1 LTHQGMCIYK
11 ESGGG
16 LLKPDKVASPASG
29 AIVLMGLLE
38 YAVSAFMG
46 MTFLIWLT
54 FYTD

>member
-1 LTHQGMCIYK
+1 MCIYK

-38 YAVSAFMG
+38 YAVSAFME

>member
-1 LTHQGMCIYK
+1 MCIYK
-11 ESGGG
+11 DSGGG